1 MYSVTKTF
9 SFDSAHRLWDT
20 SLTEEQ
26 NREIFGK
33 CANDPCH
40 GHTYFVEVMLES
52 NTLIHGMV
60 RNFSELKKVYTEKIQ
75 NKYDHQFLNN
85 LMPFLTTAENIAK
98 FFFDLLS
105 EDFPEIVS
113 VAIYE
118 TPTSQA
124 KYTKE

>member
-1 MYSVTKTF
+1 
-9 SFDSAHRLWDT
+9 
-20 SLTEEQ
+20 
-26 NREIFGK
+26 
-33 CANDPCH
+33 
-40 GHTYFVEVMLES
+40 
-52 NTLIHGMV
+52 
-60 RNFSELKKVYTEKIQ
+60 
-75 NKYDHQFLNN
+75 
-85 LMPFLTTAENIAK
+85 MPFLTTAENIAK